1 MKFMGYKI
9 KVDRELCIGA
19 ANCVGIAGNVF
30 KIDAENKAVVI
41 SEKGDPDD
49 TIMSAAEACPTKAII
64 LVDEETGEQ
73 VYP

>member
-1 MKFMGYKI
+1 MGYKI

-19 ANCVGIAGNVF
+19 ANCVGIADKTF

-41 SEKGDPDD
+41 NEKGDDD
-49 TIMSAAEACPTKAII
+49 DKVMAAAEACPTKAII
-64 LVDEETGEQ
+64 LVDEESGEQ

>member
-1 MKFMGYKI
+1 MGYKI
-9 KVDRELCIGA
+9 KVDRELCIAA

-30 KIDAENKAVVI
+30 KIDKENKAIVLD
-41 SEKGDPDD
+41 EKGNDDD